1 MQLINCTQN
10 SSEWISARCGIPSAS
25 NFDKIVT
32 SKGEPSKQR
41 TKYMWQLAG
50 ERIAKRPEES
60 YQNVNMIRGT
70 EMQSEAKSLYEI
82 INDVS
87 VQEVGFCLDDS
98 GKYGASPD
106 GLIDDCGGLEIKCP
120 LMSTHIGYLLDGTIP
135 TDYIQQV
142 QGNLLVT
149 GREWWDFKSY
159 YPAIKPLI
167 VRVYPDDKFLKL
179 LKSELVSFCEELETV
194 VKKIGG

>member
-1 MQLINCTQN
+1 MQLINCIQN
-10 SSEWISARCGIPSAS
+10 SPEWISARCGIPSAS

-50 ERIAKRPEES
+50 ERIANRSEEL
-60 YQNVNMIRGT
+60 YQNVSMIRGT

-82 INDVS
+82 INDIP
-87 VQEVGFCLDDS
+87 VQEVGFCLDDT
-98 GKYGASPD
+98 GNYGASPD
-106 GLIDDCGGLEIKCP
+106 GLIGDYGGLEIKCP
-120 LMSTHIGYLLDGTIP
+120 LMATHIGYLLDNILP
-135 TDYIQQV
+135 VDYVQQV

-149 GREWWDFKSY
+149 GREWWDFVSY
-159 YPAIKPLI
+159 YPSIRPLI
-167 VRVYPDDKFLKL
+167 VRIYPDNKFLKA
-179 LKSELVSFCEELETV
+179 LKMELIAFCEELETV